1 MAEINAQ
8 AGAKVK
14 FLEAELFAGFSHED
28 EKDILI
34 VKQLNA
40 GDQATGLTIEKIAT
54 SIAETIKKIS
64 GGKKPEE
71 KVTLEDDEKPKP
83 INWPPAIEQVLK
95 AIEVKISQVYLYVAS
110 EKKEEKRD
118 VKVEYAIGIG
128 INLTQEQKDKI
139 SEESPFDL
147 IQLEELF
154 LKIWHTKNDKILKEM
169 NIIDFEKEL
178 LALESPEA
186 VPSPDKTEE

>member
-1 MAEINAQ
+1 MDKPEVQ
-8 AGAKVK
+8 LGAKVK

-28 EKDILI
+28 KKDILI
-34 VKQLNA
+34 IKQLNA

-64 GGKKPEE
+64 EGKKPEE
-71 KVTLEDDEKPKP
+71 KVTLEDNEKPEP
-83 INWPPAIEQVLK
+83 INWPPAIKEVLE

-110 EKKEEKRD
+110 EKKEGTRD

-128 INLTQEQKDKI
+128 INLTKEQKDKI

-154 LKIWHTKNDKILKEM
+154 LKIWRTDNPKIKKEM